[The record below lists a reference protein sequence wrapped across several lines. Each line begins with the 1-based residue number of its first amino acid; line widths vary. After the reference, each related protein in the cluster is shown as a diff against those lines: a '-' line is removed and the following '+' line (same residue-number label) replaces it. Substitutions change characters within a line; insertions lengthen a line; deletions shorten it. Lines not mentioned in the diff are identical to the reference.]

1 MYIFFIENFK
11 YVDDL
16 ECRFLG
22 YINVDILDISEGFDC
37 KVCVCFI
44 FGGIEIKVEGVNE
57 RMGDV
62 ISVEF
67 DYYDCIE
74 EGECYLCKLGV

>member
-1 MYIFFIENFK
+1 MYIFFFENFK
-11 YVDDL
+11 YIDDL

-22 YINVDILDISEGFDC
+22 YINVDILDGSEGFDC

-57 RMGDV
+57 RIGKK
-62 ISVEF
+62 ISVKFNYF
-67 DYYDCIE
+67 DIIE
-74 EGECYLCKLGV
+74 EECYLCKLDD

>member
-1 MYIFFIENFK
+1 MYIFLFENFK
-11 YVDDL
+11 YIDDL

-22 YINVDILDISEGFDC
+22 YINVDILDVSEGFDC

-57 RMGDV
+57 RIGEK
-62 ISVEF
+62 ISVKF
-67 DYYDCIE
+67 DYFDIIE
-74 EGECYLCKLGV
+74 EECYLCKLDD

>member
-1 MYIFFIENFK
+1 MYIFLFENFK
-11 YVDDL
+11 YIDDL

-22 YINVDILDISEGFDC
+22 YINVDILDVSEGFDC

-57 RMGDV
+57 RIGEK
-62 ISVEF
+62 ISVKF
-67 DYYDCIE
+67 DYFDIIE
-74 EGECYLCKLGV
+74 EECIL